1 MTRAGKYMGALH
13 WNQFVRFKLNG
24 DYAATVQREIAR
36 RQLHTL
42 LLDAEY
48 VLLLINVTA
57 FL

>member
-1 MTRAGKYMGALH
+1 MGALH
-13 WNQFVRFKLNG
+13 WNQFARFKSNG
-24 DYAATVQREIAR
+24 DYATTVQREIAR

-42 LLDAEY
+42 LLDAES